1 MLYYFPHPSNMR
13 LQREVIALRRQE
25 GAQGY
30 GIYIMILELMRDSEG
45 QKVYDDPDT
54 IAFALHEDDV
64 SLISRICHDY
74 SLFTLTED
82 RYLMSSFLEMCQQQA
97 DERKSKAREWGKAG
111 AKARYSRADQ
121 QQPSPSPA
129 QDPPEPG
136 PQTPPQHA
144 EVTYRVPMGG
154 GIDTPC
160 INTNNQTK
168 GEGKERK
175 NQPTKSKLPELEWIG
190 IPGSDWLDLCR
201 SSEMIDDTYIE
212 VIMSEPAYPGRNPIL
227 LVDWIRKFGMSRAL
241 FEQLE
246 ILTGYW
252 TVENPVFQ
260 ALLKVLKH
268 TRDTK
273 MRPQHPSEFLIS
285 TAIKF
290 YRDDT

>member
-1 MLYYFPHPSNMR
+1 MLYYFPHPSNLR

-25 GAQGY
+25 GVQGY
-30 GIYIMILELMRDSEG
+30 GIYVMILELMRDTEG

-64 SLISRICHDY
+64 SLISRVCHDY

-82 RYLMSSFLEMCQQQA
+82 RYLMSPFLELCQQQA
-97 DERKSKAREWGKAG
+97 DERKSRAREWGKAG

-121 QQPSPSPA
+121 QPSSPSPA
-129 QDPPEPG
+129 QDPQEPG
-136 PQTPPQHA
+136 TQTPPQHV

-160 INTNNQTK
+160 PNTNNQTK
-168 GEGKERK
+168 GKGKEKK

-227 LVDWIRKFGMSRAL
+227 LVDWIRKFGMPRAL

-290 YRDDT
+290 YRHDA